1 MKRSEH
7 FARWI
12 GAALGVVG
20 GFTLG
25 YFMVRGAGDAHVHGY
40 IIIGLTTLEGLI
52 FAYLGTPYVLGGWRT
67 FNFRLTSTP
76 LPDMLSG
83 LLGMVVGLII
93 AVLIG
98 FFVRDLPYGYALSF
112 VLALLLAA
120 QGASV
125 GLTRRAELASLFF
138 GGDKVADTHRLSAVL
153 LDTSVIIDG
162 RILDIAKTGFVD
174 MPLVILSSVLRELQ
188 MVADSADATR
198 RRRGRRGLDV
208 LTDMQKDASINLLIA
223 GRVVQ
228 AEQAVNEVGVV
239 VEIRRLHRRRPV
251 RGDHLT
257 GDVGGEVGQE
267 EQHRPGDVVGNPPPA
282 ERDGGAVLGG
292 VLRRRGGGILGRLD
306 RPRSE
311 GIDPDP
317 ERPQLVGGDADELVD
332 RRLPR
337 AVGREV
343 ARREHRRG
351 RRDGDERTAAGAH
364 HCLPRVLEEQV
375 HRAHVGVDLC
385 AEVVVVEQGS
395 GRHQN
400 PVPRRTRGP
409 DFSCHLHSL
418 HAGLDVVLRQVVA
431 PGFALGGLL
440 PARLFLVCCR

>member
-1 MKRSEH
+1 MKRSEYL
-7 FARWI
+7 ARWI
-12 GAALGVVG
+12 GAGLGVIG

-25 YFMVRGAGDAHVHGY
+25 YFMVRGVGSPHPGY
-40 IIIGLTTLEGLI
+40 VIIGLTTLEGLI

-208 LTDMQKDASINLLIA
+208 LTDMQKDASINLLVEEDEAPPGTEIDAHLVRTAKRKSWAIMTNDFNLNRIARLEGVAVLNLNELAQAMRPVAIPGEEIVVTVAREGKEQGQGVGSLDDGTMVVIQNGRRLLNQTITAVVTSVIQTSA
-223 GRVVQ
+223 GRMIF
-228 AEQAVNEVGVV
+228 AE
-239 VEIRRLHRRRPV
+239 
-251 RGDHLT
+251 
-257 GDVGGEVGQE
+257 
-267 EQHRPGDVVGNPPPA
+267 PA
-282 ERDGGAVLGG
+282 GTN
-292 VLRRRGGGILGRLD
+292 
-306 RPRSE
+306 
-311 GIDPDP
+311 
-317 ERPQLVGGDADELVD
+317 
-332 RRLPR
+332 
-337 AVGREV
+337 
-343 ARREHRRG
+343 G
-351 RRDGDERTAAGAH
+351 RRSNSRAK
-364 HCLPRVLEEQV
+364 PEE
-375 HRAHVGVDLC
+375 
-385 AEVVVVEQGS
+385 
-395 GRHQN
+395 
-400 PVPRRTRGP
+400 
-409 DFSCHLHSL
+409 
-418 HAGLDVVLRQVVA
+418 
-431 PGFALGGLL
+431 
-440 PARLFLVCCR
+440 PA